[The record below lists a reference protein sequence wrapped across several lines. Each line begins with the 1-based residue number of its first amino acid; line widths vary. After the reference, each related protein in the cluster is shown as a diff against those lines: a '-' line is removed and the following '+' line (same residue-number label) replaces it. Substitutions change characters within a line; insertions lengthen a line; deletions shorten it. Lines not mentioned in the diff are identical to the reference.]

1 MALESCEILAIDNKR
16 YFFRLSSTEETDGN
30 LVLKEALTSEWY
42 MPRGYDKDLKYYLM
56 PINLVKFNTET
67 ENEE

>member
-1 MALESCEILAIDNKR
+1 MVLESCDILAIDNQK

-30 LVLKEALTSEWY
+30 LVLAKALTYPWY
-42 MPRGYDKDLKYYLM
+42 KPRGYDKDPKYYLM
-56 PINLVKFNTET
+56 PINLVKFNTEM

>member
-1 MALESCEILAIDNKR
+1 MALESCEILAIDNKQ

-30 LVLKEALTSEWY
+30 LVLAKALTYPWY
-42 MPRGYDKDLKYYLM
+42 KPRGYDKDPKCYLM

-67 ENEE
+67 ETEE